1 MIIKR
6 EFVPFWKL
14 KLDDKEAGEI
24 FDRAFN
30 ESFPD
35 NEDYVER
42 KCELY
47 RMFLNLSLYQRE
59 MSWAFRRIGDI
70 IEGFDKLDRERP
82 YDNGFDFSDVNKIDI
97 AWKDE
102 DSLKLHLINRF
113 EDTELIVKIVEL
125 KTDKR
130 GE

>member
-24 FDRAFN
+24 FDKAFN
-30 ESFPD
+30 ESFAYY
-35 NEDYVER
+35 EGKE
-42 KCELY
+42 ELY
-47 RMFLNLSLYQRE
+47 QRFMNLSLYQRE
-59 MSWAFRRIGDI
+59 MDWAFHKIGDLVD
-70 IEGFDKLDRERP
+70 GFEKLDIEKP
-82 YDNGFDFSDVNKIDI
+82 YDNGFVFSDVNKIET

-102 DSLKLHLINRF
+102 ESIRLHLINKF
-113 EDTELIVKIVEL
+113 EDTEFIVKVVEL
-125 KTDKR
+125 ETDRK